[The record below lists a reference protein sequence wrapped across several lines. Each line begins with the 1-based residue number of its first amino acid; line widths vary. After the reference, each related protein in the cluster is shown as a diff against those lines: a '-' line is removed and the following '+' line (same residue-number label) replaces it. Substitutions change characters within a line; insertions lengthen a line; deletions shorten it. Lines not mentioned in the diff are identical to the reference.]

1 MKREENILSF
11 FFFFLTKRRKIPR
24 SSFEFSSRYFV
35 RVSVYRFE
43 KRCSDLHKRWCRCI
57 GGRRRK
63 ERERAKERR
72 ANRGDIS
79 HAREHMLEPV
89 TARYIGKDRTRC
101 VPDESTF
108 SGCVPAPV
116 IRRILLFHFIFRD
129 DPELLTFS
137 FLYIRAFL
145 FSPFSWHSLEGFEGL

>member
-1 MKREENILSF
+1 MKLASLS
-11 FFFFLTKRRKIPR
+11 I
-24 SSFEFSSRYFV
+24 
-35 RVSVYRFE
+35 YRFE
-43 KRCSDLHKRWCRCI
+43 KRCSNLHKRWCRCI

-116 IRRILLFHFIFRD
+116 D
-129 DPELLTFS
+129 T
-137 FLYIRAFL
+137 
-145 FSPFSWHSLEGFEGL
+145 